1 MAFQSKDAL
10 GGDFSRAF
18 NRQMNS
24 KRRMR
29 AVSFVGPEGRDFPQR
44 FRRTR
49 SRVQDSRFVP
59 ALVEFI
65 PRTRRLSQS
74 DSLESRKICFIAN
87 AVLVADNFRSRTRTR
102 G

>member
-29 AVSFVGPEGRDFPQR
+29 VVSLVAPEGRDFPQR

-49 SRVQDSRFVP
+49 NRVGFPFRP
-59 ALVEFI
+59 G
-65 PRTRRLSQS
+65 PRRVYPEDTAP
-74 DSLESRKICFIAN
+74 IAIGF
-87 AVLVADNFRSRTRTR
+87 AREP
-102 G
+102 